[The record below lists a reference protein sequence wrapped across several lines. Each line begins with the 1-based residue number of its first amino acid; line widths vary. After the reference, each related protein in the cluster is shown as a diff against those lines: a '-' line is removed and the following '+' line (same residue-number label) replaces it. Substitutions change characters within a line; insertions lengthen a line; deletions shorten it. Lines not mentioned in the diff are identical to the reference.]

1 MSCSA
6 LKTTTTDTPMSV
18 AMAVQRLAWPRM
30 LSTTKTA
37 LTPSEAVMFWRMI
50 CMVRCEGAISH
61 YRNHSEVSRQV
72 EQHDFGRLIRQDSE
86 DGFFTHGRTVTRCQ

>member
-18 AMAVQRLAWPRM
+18 AVQRLAWPRM